1 MGFYVAAQ
9 ARVTGP
15 RGLYGQGGDAVRVQA
30 LFMDGDLAA
39 TLRAQRDRALRAVD
53 EITESAF
60 RSEDPNGVVARLYE
74 QFRIEPIALTEGAIS
89 VEAHYADV
97 DLRRLRDIARDVDR
111 GVRGAPSASSTLRG
125 TRVIY
130 NVPYTG
136 EQVLFQL
143 RPSTWTLVV
152 PRAALNSSELRFV
165 YEVRS
170 SEVAAT
176 KRSFERDLSLIKRWL
191 GWVNDDI
198 VRFNEELAAAL
209 ERAVAERNAR
219 LAEVSEG
226 LAALGLPVRTADPA
240 STADAA
246 STEGSARTEDS
257 AQTDGSART
266 SDPSRMESLA
276 RTACPDRKAGRFAR
290 SPTRR
295 RTDSDDQLGTGMPTA
310 TNCRADLYDVAL
322 SFAGED
328 RSYVEKVAACLKE
341 AGVRVFYDKFESAD
355 LWGKDLVAHLQDVYQ
370 NRARYCVLF
379 ISKHYANKPWPR
391 HERRSAQAR
400 ALVADQEYLL
410 PARFD
415 DTVLPGLPP
424 TIGFVDLRDMDPAD
438 LAKLILGKLG
448 MATT

>member
-9 ARVTGP
+9 ARVTG
-15 RGLYGQGGDAVRVQA
+15 RGGLYGQGGDAVRVQA
-30 LFMDGDLAA
+30 LFMDGDLVA
-39 TLRAQRDRALRAVD
+39 TLRVQRDRALRVVD
-53 EITESAF
+53 EITESTF
-60 RSEDPNGVVARLYE
+60 RSEDPYAVVARLYE
-74 QFRIEPIALTEGAIS
+74 QFWMEPVALTEGAIS
-89 VEAHYADV
+89 VEAHDADV

-176 KRSFERDLSLIKRWL
+176 KRSFERDLSLTKRWL
-191 GWVNDDI
+191 AWVNDD
-198 VRFNEELAAAL
+198 VVKFNGELATAL

-219 LAEVSEG
+219 IAEASEG

-240 STADAA
+240 
-246 STEGSARTEDS
+246 GMEDS
-257 AQTDGSART
+257 ARIEDPAGMEDSARIE
-266 SDPSRMESLA
+266 DPA
-276 RTACPDRKAGRFAR
+276 AR
-290 SPTRR
+290 SLSQRQTGSDSRR
-295 RTDSDDQLGTGMPTA
+295 PAATDCQAG
-310 TNCRADLYDVAL
+310 LYDVAL

-379 ISKHYANKPWPR
+379 ISERYVNKPWPR

-400 ALVADQEYLL
+400 ALVAGQEYLL

-415 DTVLPGLPP
+415 DTALPGLPP
-424 TIGFVDLRDMDPAD
+424 TIGFVDLRNMEPTD
-438 LAKLILGKLG
+438 LAKLILEKLWVQKQRD
-448 MATT
+448 